1 MEKDRSKK
9 ILILGILTLVIL
21 LLTVAFAT
29 MSTVLNINGTGTF
42 NAAQWNIY
50 FDNLSIGN
58 IKGNAQE
65 ITKPSIS
72 NKTTIENIEVN
83 LNTPKDEISY
93 DVNLVNGGDID
104 AKISD
109 IILPTLS
116 EKQQKYLEIKL
127 LYDDGTEVAKEDV
140 LQRMTLKKMT
150 LKVKYKDDILK
161 EDLPDSTETIKISC
175 QITFAQADNKEIS
188 SNATT
193 IVKEEEHANDTYPG
207 DITNGG
213 MYDGSEANPY
223 QVESIEDLVQ
233 FSTDVSNGTT
243 YSKKYV
249 LLSQDINFNES
260 SSYVDSKTT
269 VYGDINEDGKVSS
282 LKEELTTG
290 FGFIPIGNSKN
301 YFSGTFNGNDKT
313 ISNLMINR
321 ENTDYVGLFS
331 IVANLVKNLNFKNSN
346 IKGKDY
352 VGVLAGRNTKKI
364 LNINLITSSV
374 EGNASVGCVIGY
386 SNANTIISGINVE
399 GGKIKGTDAVGGVAG
414 GIYASTS
421 NGTKIMSALS
431 KIDVEGNTNI
441 GGIVG
446 ASSGYSENTIKGAYL
461 GGNITFQKN
470 GGRILGSNGSTPTGY
485 AIASKSY
492 LNGATVSSSTLNT
505 INGLDI
511 NSLDEVTIDINMADI
526 VFDTYINGDDDGDGY
541 VLDYTDNGK
550 LEKIKA
556 EKPSFESGAGTDAD
570 PYIIKTPDDLKKASY
585 DLTKSYKLGNDI
597 DMAGKKHYMI
607 GNFDK
612 QYSGIFDGD
621 GYTIENITIDEP
633 KLQYVGI
640 FGYAKQNITNV
651 KVKNA
656 NITGYKDVGGLTGYS
671 PAKTTISNISIESGK
686 IKGNENVGGI
696 VGRVSDSTYNGSKVM
711 GALSKI
717 DVEGNTNVGGI
728 VGYSS
733 TYSSSNVIKG
743 VYLGGNITFQ
753 KDGGR
758 LLGGGT
764 VNSNGYAI
772 ASKSYLN
779 GATVSSSTLNTIN
792 GLDINSLDEVTI
804 DINMADIV
812 FDTYINGDDDGD
824 GYVLDYTDNGKLEKI
839 KAEKPS
845 FESGAGTDADP
856 YIIKTPDD
864 LKKASYDLTKS
875 YKLGNDIDMAGKKH
889 YMIGNFDKQYSGIF
903 DGDGYTIE
911 NITIDEPKLQYVGI
925 FGYAKQNITN
935 VKVKNANITGY
946 KDVGGLT
953 GYSPAKTTI
962 SNISIESGKI
972 KGNENVGGIVGRVSD
987 STYNGSKVM
996 GALSKIDVEGNTNVG
1011 GIVGYS
1017 STYSSSNVIK
1027 GVYLG
1032 GNITF
1037 QKDGGRLL
1045 GGGTVNS
1052 NGYAI
1057 ASKSYLNG
1065 ATVSSSTL
1073 NTINGLD
1080 INSLDEVTIDINMAD
1095 IVFDTYINGDDDGD
1109 GYVLDYTDNGKL
1121 EKIKAEKPSFE
1132 SGAGTDADPYIIK
1145 TPDDLKKAS
1154 YDLTKSY
1161 KLGNDIDMAGKKHYM
1176 IGNFDKQYS
1185 GIFDGDGYTI
1195 ENITIDEPKLQYVGI
1210 FGYAKQNIT
1219 NVKVK
1224 NANITGYKDVGG
1236 LTGYSPAKTTISNI
1250 SIESG
1255 KIKGNENVG
1264 GIVGRVSD
1272 STYNGSKVMG
1282 ALSKIDVEGNTN
1294 VGGIVGYS
1302 STYSSSNVIKGVYLG
1317 GNITFQKDGG
1327 RLLGGGTVNSN
1338 GYAIASKSYLNG
1350 ATVSSSTLN
1359 TINGLDMEQ
1368 GNLTQGKYEELE
1380 FNFDSSLGTPYWIYK
1395 ENGIITLR

>member
-65 ITKPSIS
+65 ITKPSIL

-93 DVNLVNGGDID
+93 DVNLVNEGDID

-431 KIDVEGNTNI
+431 KIDVEGNTNV

-446 ASSGYSENTIKGAYL
+446 YSSAYYSSNVIKGVYL

-470 GGRILGSNGSTPTGY
+470 GGRLLGGGTVNSKGY

-541 VLDYTDNGK
+541 VLDYADNGK

-556 EKPSFESGAGTDAD
+556 EKPLFESGAGTDAD

-612 QYSGIFDGD
+612 RYSGIFDGD
-621 GYTIENITIDEP
+621 GYTIENIIVNAP
-633 KLQYVGI
+633 KLQYAGI
-640 FGYAKQNITNV
+640 FGYAKKTITNI

-656 NITGYKDVGGLTGYS
+656 SITGYTDVGGVLGYS
-671 PAKTTISNISIESGK
+671 YPGATVSYIDIEGGK
-686 IKGNENVGGI
+686 IKGNKNVGGVI
-696 VGRVSDSTYNGSKVM
+696 GTARSAAGSGSSKLM
-711 GALSKI
+711 NALSKI

-743 VYLGGNITFQ
+743 IYLGGNITFQ

-779 GATVSSSTLNTIN
+779 G
-792 GLDINSLDEVTI
+792 E
-804 DINMADIV
+804 
-812 FDTYINGDDDGD
+812 
-824 GYVLDYTDNGKLEKI
+824 
-839 KAEKPS
+839 
-845 FESGAGTDADP
+845 
-856 YIIKTPDD
+856 
-864 LKKASYDLTKS
+864 
-875 YKLGNDIDMAGKKH
+875 
-889 YMIGNFDKQYSGIF
+889 
-903 DGDGYTIE
+903 
-911 NITIDEPKLQYVGI
+911 
-925 FGYAKQNITN
+925 
-935 VKVKNANITGY
+935 
-946 KDVGGLT
+946 
-953 GYSPAKTTI
+953 
-962 SNISIESGKI
+962 
-972 KGNENVGGIVGRVSD
+972 
-987 STYNGSKVM
+987 
-996 GALSKIDVEGNTNVG
+996 
-1011 GIVGYS
+1011 
-1017 STYSSSNVIK
+1017 
-1027 GVYLG
+1027 
-1032 GNITF
+1032 
-1037 QKDGGRLL
+1037 
-1045 GGGTVNS
+1045 
-1052 NGYAI
+1052 
-1057 ASKSYLNG
+1057 
-1065 ATVSSSTL
+1065 
-1073 NTINGLD
+1073 
-1080 INSLDEVTIDINMAD
+1080 
-1095 IVFDTYINGDDDGD
+1095 
-1109 GYVLDYTDNGKL
+1109 
-1121 EKIKAEKPSFE
+1121 
-1132 SGAGTDADPYIIK
+1132 
-1145 TPDDLKKAS
+1145 
-1154 YDLTKSY
+1154 
-1161 KLGNDIDMAGKKHYM
+1161 
-1176 IGNFDKQYS
+1176 
-1185 GIFDGDGYTI
+1185 
-1195 ENITIDEPKLQYVGI
+1195 
-1210 FGYAKQNIT
+1210 
-1219 NVKVK
+1219 
-1224 NANITGYKDVGG
+1224 
-1236 LTGYSPAKTTISNI
+1236 
-1250 SIESG
+1250 
-1255 KIKGNENVG
+1255 
-1264 GIVGRVSD
+1264 
-1272 STYNGSKVMG
+1272 
-1282 ALSKIDVEGNTN
+1282 
-1294 VGGIVGYS
+1294 
-1302 STYSSSNVIKGVYLG
+1302 
-1317 GNITFQKDGG
+1317 
-1327 RLLGGGTVNSN
+1327 
-1338 GYAIASKSYLNG
+1338 
-1350 ATVSSSTLN
+1350 TVSSSTLN